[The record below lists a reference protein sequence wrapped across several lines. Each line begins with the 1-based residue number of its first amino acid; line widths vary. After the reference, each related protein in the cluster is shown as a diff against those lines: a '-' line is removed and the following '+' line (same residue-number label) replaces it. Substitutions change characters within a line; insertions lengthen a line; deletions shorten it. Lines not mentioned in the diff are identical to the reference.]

1 MRTHRFYTDRGTRRQ
16 SKSAMVGAGREPTA
30 AAGAVE
36 GAPGCQL
43 TASSPSR
50 PPAPRTVSPRP
61 AANLVR
67 LRQDHDRCV
76 VTAAPSRGRAMGR
89 LRKSWRAG
97 LGAAGLL
104 AGLGTAGWLT
114 GPPLLPVVHA
124 AAAPVA
130 GTTTGDVIRT
140 LARER
145 TLGED
150 GAGLLKDFAAT
161 DPARMVQGR
170 LEGVGELLGGAC

>member
-1 MRTHRFYTDRGTRRQ
+1 MRRNGGAIT
-16 SKSAMVGAGREPTA
+16 GAGDGGCGR
-30 AAGAVE
+30 AGAR
-36 GAPGCQL
+36 AWD
-43 TASSPSR
+43 
-50 PPAPRTVSPRP
+50 
-61 AANLVR
+61 R
-67 LRQDHDRCV
+67 L
-76 VTAAPSRGRAMGR
+76 
-89 LRKSWRAG
+89 LAG
-97 LGAAGLL
+97 LGAA
-104 AGLGTAGWLT
+104 AWLT

-124 AAAPVA
+124 AEAPVA

-170 LEGVGELLGGAC
+170 LEGVEELLGGAFIAGA